1 MLSWYQ
7 QLDKAVDAAEVVAIA
22 RDYLATWSP
31 EEIGRLPQECRPG
44 RIRSPSD
51 LVDLHESAVEAFRST
66 REGGAEL
73 KALHL
78 LTSFL
83 VHANLRLAHLSA
95 AEPDDPGSSESPPVS
110 GSSRQSKARDL

>member
-22 RDYLATWSP
+22 RDYLATWTP
-31 EEIGRLPQECRPG
+31 EEISCLPQECRPG
-44 RIRSPSD
+44 RIRAPAD
-51 LVDLHESAVEAFRST
+51 LVELHECAVEAFRST
-66 REGGAEL
+66 RDGGAEL

-83 VHANLRLAHLSA
+83 VHANLRLVHLN
-95 AEPDDPGSSESPPVS
+95 AEGPDERGGADTPPGGGPT
-110 GSSRQSKARDL
+110 RLSKQRDL